1 MEDASAYQAFIAGEC
16 DVISTK
22 MPYILDLITKDNS
35 TIVADVKEA
44 TGIEIKDP
52 ILFTPEC
59 IANRR
64 EEVKIFLQV
73 IHGVVEEMAKDPA
86 LLEKA
91 IMDYYTIIGK
101 DTTPEALEYSL
112 KMNQLIDMKRMQEDD
127 YYAGDGFQAVAEFY
141 VSTGAIAESNLP
153 NIVKN
158 IDTSLV
164 SEALGIT
171 VKGYGH

>member
-1 MEDASAYQAFIAGEC
+1 
-16 DVISTK
+16 
-22 MPYILDLITKDNS
+22 
-35 TIVADVKEA
+35 
-44 TGIEIKDP
+44 
-52 ILFTPEC
+52 
-59 IANRR
+59 
-64 EEVKIFLQV
+64 
-73 IHGVVEEMAKDPA
+73 
-86 LLEKA
+86 
-91 IMDYYTIIGK
+91 MDYYTIIGK